1 MPING
6 KSEAEFT
13 EDFAK
18 AAKKLGRAEAW
29 EEARGV
35 LLGEITRLQKETAKK
50 GPDPKRL
57 AIINR
62 LVSLAKHFKGRE

>member
-1 MPING
+1 MFDEIG
-6 KSEAEFT
+6 IAH
-13 EDFAK
+13 
-18 AAKKLGRAEAW
+18 KKGRREAW
-29 EEARGV
+29 DQARDV
-35 LLGEITRLQKETAKK
+35 LLGEVARLRKETAKK